1 MKNGFVADGHRRFNL
16 DRKSVTPESIEKKY
30 AGELAGA
37 SPDQKHQIRARMA
50 EELLRRAKT
59 ESHKPSVYTLW

>member
-1 MKNGFVADGHRRFNL
+1 
-16 DRKSVTPESIEKKY
+16 VTPESIEKKY